1 VLMDQPRNLLAKFV
15 LFGLILLAACQANV
29 DPTPQSSGGT
39 LGESGP
45 KVIVVESFLAD
56 IAQNVAGE
64 RFNVEVLIPPGSD
77 PHTFQPTP
85 QDVTRIA
92 NSQLLIA
99 NGAGLEDWLQE
110 ILDNAGGERL
120 VIEAADSL
128 LSESTRPGD
137 PHFWLDPNYVIHY
150 AEQIRDGY
158 ILIDPAGE
166 KDYTQNAADYVL
178 QLEELDS
185 WIAGQVAQIPS
196 ERRMLVT
203 NHESFGFFADRYGFK
218 IIGTVIPNVSTG
230 TSPSAQ
236 QLVGLIETIKATNTT
251 AIFLE
256 SGTNPEL
263 AEQVAREA
271 GVKVIKDLLT
281 HSVDPPGGYIEMM
294 KYNTLAIVEALK

>member
-1 VLMDQPRNLLAKFV
+1 MVQPRNLLAKFV

-85 QDVTRIA
+85 QDVTKIA

-166 KDYTQNAADYVL
+166 KDYTQNAADYIL

-185 WIAGQVAQIPS
+185 WIEGQFEKIPS
-196 ERRMLVT
+196 ESRMLVT
-203 NHESFGFFADRYGFK
+203 NHESFGYFADRYGFE
-218 IIGTVIPNVSTG
+218 IIGTIIPNVSTG

>member
-1 VLMDQPRNLLAKFV
+1 VLMVQPRNLLAKFV

-85 QDVTRIA
+85 QDVTKIA

-166 KDYTQNAADYVL
+166 KDYTQNAADYIL

-185 WIAGQVAQIPS
+185 WIEGQFEKIPS
-196 ERRMLVT
+196 ESRMLVT
-203 NHESFGFFADRYGFK
+203 NHESFGYFADRYGFE
-218 IIGTVIPNVSTG
+218 IIGTIIPNVSTG

>member
-1 VLMDQPRNLLAKFV
+1 MDQTRNLLAKFF
-15 LFGLILLAACQANV
+15 LLGLILLAACQVNLNS
-29 DPTPQSSGGT
+29 TPQSNGGT
-39 LGESGP
+39 LDESGP
-45 KVIVVESFLAD
+45 KVLAVESFLAD

-64 RFNVEVLIPPGSD
+64 RFEVEVLIPPGSD

-85 QDVTRIA
+85 QDVTKIA

-99 NGAGLEDWLQE
+99 NGAGLEEWLQE

-120 VIEAADSL
+120 VIEAADGL
-128 LSESTRPGD
+128 LGEPTRPGD
-137 PHFWLDPNYVIHY
+137 PHFWLDPIYVIHY
-150 AEQIRDGY
+150 VEEIRDGY
-158 ILIDPAGE
+158 IRVDPAGE
-166 KDYTQNAADYVL
+166 ADYIQNAADYIL
-178 QLEELDS
+178 QLDDLDS
-185 WIAGQVAQIPS
+185 WIAGQFEQIPL

-203 NHESFGFFADRYGFK
+203 NHESFGYFADRYGFN

-230 TSPSAQ
+230 SSPSAQ
-236 QLVGLIETIKATNTT
+236 QLVKLIEAIKATGTM

-281 HSVDPPGGYIEMM
+281 HSVSPPGGYIEMM
-294 KYNTLAIVEALK
+294 KYNTLAIVEGLK

>member
-1 VLMDQPRNLLAKFV
+1 MDQPRNLLAKFI
-15 LFGLILLAACQANV
+15 LFGFILLTACQSGLDA
-29 DPTPQSSGGT
+29 TPQSDGGIIE
-39 LGESGP
+39 ESGP
-45 KVIVVESFLAD
+45 KVLVVESFLAD

-85 QDVTRIA
+85 QDVTKIA

-99 NGAGLEDWLQE
+99 NGAGLEEWLQE

-120 VIEAADSL
+120 VIEAANGL
-128 LSESTRPGD
+128 LDEPTRPGD

-166 KDYTQNAADYVL
+166 KDYIQNSADYVL

-196 ERRMLVT
+196 ERRKLVT

-230 TSPSAQ
+230 TSPSAK
-236 QLVGLIETIKATNTT
+236 QLVELIEAIKATSTA

-263 AEQVAREA
+263 AEQVSREA

-281 HSVDPPGGYIEMM
+281 HSVSPPGGYIEMM